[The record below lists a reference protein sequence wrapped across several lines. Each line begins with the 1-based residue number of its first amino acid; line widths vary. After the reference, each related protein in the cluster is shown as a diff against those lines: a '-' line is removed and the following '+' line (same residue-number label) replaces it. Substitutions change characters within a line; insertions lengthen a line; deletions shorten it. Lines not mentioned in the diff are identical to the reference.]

1 MSQLFAW
8 GGQSTGVSALASS
21 LSKKSQ
27 GWSLFLFFGLIW
39 LFCDPMA
46 CSLPDSSVC
55 GISQARTLEWVAIS
69 FPKGASQPRDQT
81 NISSFAGGFTR
92 EVSLVLHYFDQLNKI
107 GTKSKVFVVANTTFQ
122 NVIDDLWKQITSLN
136 LRKKCKGW
144 PE

>member
-1 MSQLFAW
+1 
-8 GGQSTGVSALASS
+8 
-21 LSKKSQ
+21 
-27 GWSLFLFFGLIW
+27 
-39 LFCDPMA
+39 MA

-81 NISSFAGGFTR
+81 NISSFAGGFAR

-122 NVIDDLWKQITSLN
+122 NVIDDL
-136 LRKKCKGW
+136 
-144 PE
+144 